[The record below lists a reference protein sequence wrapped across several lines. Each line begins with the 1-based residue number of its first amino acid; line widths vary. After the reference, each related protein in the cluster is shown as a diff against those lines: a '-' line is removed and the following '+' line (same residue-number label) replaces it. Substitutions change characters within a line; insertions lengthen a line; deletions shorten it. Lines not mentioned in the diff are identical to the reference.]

1 MTEDG
6 LVVRGKSRRKYNSY
20 QGEISPSVPNALNRD
35 FHAEKPNEKWL
46 TDITEFAIPAGKVY
60 LSPIVDCFDGMLP
73 YWTVSTTPDAAL
85 VNDMLDGAISQLGVA
100 EHPVVHSDRGCHYR
114 RSGCLASSRKCPP
127 PSPEFCFIVAK
138 FQKGLPDISESP
150 IKSSFLLITQ

>member
-1 MTEDG
+1 M
-6 LVVRGKSRRKYNSY
+6 SQKYDLFTIL
-20 QGEISPSVPNALNRD
+20 QLGGADKKLD

-85 VNDMLDGAISQLGVA
+85 VNDMLDGAISQLGVS
-100 EHPVVHSDRGCHYR
+100 EHTVVHSDRGCH
-114 RSGCLASSRKCPP
+114 
-127 PSPEFCFIVAK
+127 
-138 FQKGLPDISESP
+138 
-150 IKSSFLLITQ
+150 